1 MLEST
6 GLDPRSGPSNENAQ
20 SALTNMPL
28 SWETNCTEET
38 SALRSVSGLA
48 TYDSQDA
55 DEEFLEINDFLGPED
70 VGQIMNFTA
79 TEHLIS
85 ASNGMFDSMEYSDA
99 SMFLPGSFD
108 TTGMGTE
115 NQNGYFGDSGFQNQ
129 GFHYT
134 SEYTSESWTQ
144 NQVALNVRNRVQHN
158 HVVFS
163 SHASGA

>member
-70 VGQIMNFTA
+70 VGHNMNCTA

-85 ASNGMFDSMEYSDA
+85 ASNGMFDSLEYSDA
-99 SMFLPGSFD
+99 SLFLPGSFD
-108 TTGMGTE
+108 TPGVGTE
-115 NQNGYFGDSGFQNQ
+115 NQNDYSGGSGFQNQ